1 MPPEPGTSTGVTGV
15 GQFGCRL
22 QRKHTLK
29 LGGKAEITVS
39 SALTKG
45 QMQLNI
51 NIAVIQL

>member
-1 MPPEPGTSTGVTGV
+1 MLSELGTTTGVTGM
-15 GQFGCRL
+15 GQLCCRL

-51 NIAVIQL
+51 NIAVI

>member
-1 MPPEPGTSTGVTGV
+1 MLSELGTTTGVTGM
-15 GQFGCRL
+15 GQLCCRL

-29 LGGKAEITVS
+29 LGGKAEISVS

-51 NIAVIQL
+51 NIAVI